1 MADVSEPDAYLC
13 EHVRDALAHDP
24 RVAAPGLRV
33 SVAGGRIF
41 ISGDVPTEAA
51 QRAVSDVVAEQFSGH
66 DVVNAAS
73 VVTID
78 EAGTVEHL
86 S

>member
-1 MADVSEPDAYLC
+1 MPEVSEPDTYLC
-13 EHVRDALAHDP
+13 EHVHDALARDP

-41 ISGDVPTEAA
+41 VSGDLPTETVR
-51 QRAVSDVVAEQFSGH
+51 RAVSDVVAELFSGH
-66 DVVNAAS
+66 DVVNATS
-73 VVTID
+73 VVTVD